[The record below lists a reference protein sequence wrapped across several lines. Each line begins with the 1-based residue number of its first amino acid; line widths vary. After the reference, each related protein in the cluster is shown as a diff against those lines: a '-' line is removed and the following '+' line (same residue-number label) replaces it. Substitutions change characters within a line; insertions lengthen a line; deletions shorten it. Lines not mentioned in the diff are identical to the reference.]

1 MYNELFLNQRHERYI
16 VELVYI
22 NKIEG
27 QVTRKMTHFTILD
40 CFTKILRGSEVGVDF
55 VVTQTLV
62 LFIYQLCIRKI
73 STCKKRKICF
83 FIKTSRLCLLFRPKA
98 RSPSA

>member
-27 QVTRKMTHFTILD
+27 QVTRKMAHFTILY
-40 CFTKILRGSEVGVDF
+40 CFT
-55 VVTQTLV
+55 
-62 LFIYQLCIRKI
+62 
-73 STCKKRKICF
+73 
-83 FIKTSRLCLLFRPKA
+83 
-98 RSPSA
+98 